1 MGICARIAVMVI
13 VVLLIGQAAFAASEI
28 PLAIPK
34 LWLCVH
40 ERFLPYLYKR

>member
-1 MGICARIAVMVI
+1 VGMPGC
-13 VVLLIGQAAFAASEI
+13 LCWPPKFEEI